1 MPEQKDQFYIFS
13 RTRYGR
19 EHFGRSDCHEMT
31 YRKEK
36 KDESIKKARSIY
48 SDNRRVQG
56 RGSDSDWKVY
66 RYLPE
71 SHQERG
77 TLSFGP
83 VFG

>member
-1 MPEQKDQFYIFS
+1 
-13 RTRYGR
+13 
-19 EHFGRSDCHEMT
+19 MT

-36 KDESIKKARSIY
+36 KDESIKKTGSIY

-56 RGSDSDWKVY
+56 RRSDSDWKVY

-77 TLSFGP
+77 ALPFGS
-83 VFG
+83 VSGRGL